1 MSTIGHGTSFDS
13 VNRFDGSLW
22 QMPDYGPRHCDR
34 VTEVVRCIV
43 VLDEVQALVLIL
55 RSDPVPADLLD
66 E

>member
-1 MSTIGHGTSFDS
+1 MTNTRRWAGYFGI
-13 VNRFDGSLW
+13 
-22 QMPDYGPRHCDR
+22 

-55 RSDPVPADLLD
+55 WSDPVPANLLD

>member
-1 MSTIGHGTSFDS
+1 MANI
-13 VNRFDGSLW
+13 
-22 QMPDYGPRHCDR
+22 PDDEPTHFNR

-55 RSDPVPADLLD
+55 RCDPVPANLLD